1 LLDCWPTDLPDPKRF
16 AASALMLVKP
26 MIKAKVTERN
36 LPCIVNSKM
45 KSIAEKAILGQFSE

>member
-45 KSIAEKAILGQFSE
+45 KSIAEKAILGQFSQ